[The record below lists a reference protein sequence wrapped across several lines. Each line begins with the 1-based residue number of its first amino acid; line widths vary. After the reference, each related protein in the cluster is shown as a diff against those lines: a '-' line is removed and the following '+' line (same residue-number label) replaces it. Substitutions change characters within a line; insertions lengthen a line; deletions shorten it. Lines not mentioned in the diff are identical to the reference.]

1 MYKHGKNITSFSL
14 YPLSQDMKRLLL
26 LMLEKIRDTVFIVH
40 KTTMP
45 TEYREKCIRR
55 FKN

>member
-14 YPLSQDMKRLLL
+14 YPLSQHMKRLLL
-26 LMLEKIRDTVFIVH
+26 LMLEKIRDRVFIVH

-45 TEYREKCIRR
+45 TEYREKCIRC